1 METLNH
7 LINNLKEGL
16 YVCGEKQKFERFFG
30 SLSLGRRIKFI
41 LRELRNT
48 ANVTGSRDV
57 RDTNGALS
65 FAIVLRARI
74 TSFPA
79 DRNPRKFIER
89 LDPRFSKVS
98 SRDCHLIFKRL
109 ILTHNFV
116 LFIAAA
122 FFRSSASKTKS
133 NTKRDSRLKRR
144 GEKKQKKNEGDLGR
158 VRVTN
163 ADLFATRLKLSPFSL
178 CCYHCAVYPIAPF
191 PE

>member
-1 METLNH
+1 M
-7 LINNLKEGL
+7 
-16 YVCGEKQKFERFFG
+16 
-30 SLSLGRRIKFI
+30 
-41 LRELRNT
+41 
-48 ANVTGSRDV
+48 

-89 LDPRFSKVS
+89 LDPRSSKVS

-144 GEKKQKKNEGDLGR
+144 GGKKKKKKRGGFGSGSRDER
-158 VRVTN
+158 R
-163 ADLFATRLKLSPFSL
+163 SL
-178 CCYHCAVYPIAPF
+178 RHQT
-191 PE
+191 